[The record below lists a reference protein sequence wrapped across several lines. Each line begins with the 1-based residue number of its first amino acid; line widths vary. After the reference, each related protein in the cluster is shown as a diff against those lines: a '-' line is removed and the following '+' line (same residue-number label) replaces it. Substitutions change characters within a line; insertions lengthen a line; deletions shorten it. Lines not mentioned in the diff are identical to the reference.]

1 MGKTILAVLLA
12 TVAMFV
18 VGTAFWMSPVPYGF
32 IGDTP
37 LDGSVQA
44 SLREHFPRSGTY
56 FVPGMGSD
64 HERIAE
70 LHEQGP
76 LAMVHVTAEGR
87 PVMAGSIFLWGFLH
101 QLAIVAVLA
110 GLMTLA
116 RPSLISYAR
125 RLKFVAVAS
134 LLAALMPLAD
144 VVWWYAPPG
153 FPVVTGVYNFL
164 AVLVAG
170 AVLAAFIKPNVESA

>member
-12 TVAMFV
+12 TAAMFV
-18 VGTAFWMSPVPYGF
+18 FGMVFWMSPLPYNY
-32 IGDTP
+32 IENTA
-37 LDGSVQA
+37 LDGSVQQA
-44 SLREHFPRSGTY
+44 LREHFPRSGTY
-56 FVPGMGSD
+56 FVPGLAEDMALI
-64 HERIAE
+64 EE

-87 PVMAGSIFLWGFLH
+87 PVMAASIFAWGFLH

-110 GLMTLA
+110 GLMSLG
-116 RPSLISYAR
+116 RPNLISYTR
-125 RLKFVAVAS
+125 RLKFVAVAG

-153 FPVVTGVYNFL
+153 FPGITAVYNFL
-164 AVLVAG
+164 SVLVAG
-170 AVLAAFIKPNVESA
+170 AVLAVFIKPRVEMA